1 MYITFW
7 QFLALHWL
15 FWFFI
20 HYPVWAFV
28 PWYIWCFVRQ
38 NFRTFVPSFELFEIS
53 SKRTKVTRSELKR
66 QTSRIASLTEWERGT
81 SWGREL
87 DSLGWPLSDVSRGDH
102 PGAAPCHRG
111 GPSVWRGRR
120 GRGGASSRWSL
131 LILFSASK
139 NSRITQLIINN
150 TCVSI
155 KHLFNECVSPSSIVI
170 VD

>member
-38 NFRTFVPSFELFEIS
+38 NFRTFVSSFELFEIS

-120 GRGGASSRWSL
+120 GRGGASSRRSL
-131 LILFSASK
+131 PPSGDPSALTGKSY
-139 NSRITQLIINN
+139 
-150 TCVSI
+150 
-155 KHLFNECVSPSSIVI
+155 SSSAWNISY
-170 VD
+170 